1 MIQNNPPVGPN
12 QHLIQ
17 DAYQLAPPIY
27 NKQHTGPLAVATDH
41 HQIQTTGNVK
51 DPTVEEISLDT
62 NETTNVTDVQ
72 QILPEIESPKETK
85 EKSPSAI

>member
-17 DAYQLAPPIY
+17 DAYQLVPPIY

-41 HQIQTTGNVK
+41 HQIQATGTAGV
-51 DPTVEEISLDT
+51 PSREETEEDK
-62 NETTNVTDVQ
+62 
-72 QILPEIESPKETK
+72 KERKK
-85 EKSPSAI
+85 ERGSN